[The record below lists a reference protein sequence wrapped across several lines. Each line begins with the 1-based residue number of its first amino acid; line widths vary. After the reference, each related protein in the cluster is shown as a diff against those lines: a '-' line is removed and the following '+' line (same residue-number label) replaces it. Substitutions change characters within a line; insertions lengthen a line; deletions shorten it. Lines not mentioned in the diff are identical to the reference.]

1 MLRQLSR
8 DVSGLHFDDAMM
20 TIGLRRLWDGRRDIV
35 QLVPVQL
42 QGMQAAWLNGAHGMV
57 EGFKDPSTQVQS
69 LPFCFHFSTSFFAFL
84 YLLTPLQRYT
94 VRLER
99 PDDVVSRTGGTAKVV
114 REKLVCADATGLECQ
129 LLEEILVSVK
139 ALEAS
144 GRPNIT
150 RFLQVTSQRR
160 VTASRHA

>member
-69 LPFCFHFSTSFFAFL
+69 LPFCFPSALLFSLPYTYPHLFSVTPSVLSALTTSS
-84 YLLTPLQRYT
+84 
-94 VRLER
+94 LEPAVQPKSCER
-99 PDDVVSRTGGTAKVV
+99 SSFVLMPRDS
-114 REKLVCADATGLECQ
+114 
-129 LLEEILVSVK
+129 S
-139 ALEAS
+139 AS
-144 GRPNIT
+144 CSKK
-150 RFLQVTSQRR
+150 FWCL
-160 VTASRHA
+160 